1 MQQRLG
7 ASLDEHLAS
16 SNDDAA
22 RRKREEAA
30 AEAAREKRVEH
41 LCGVAARRIGHLQ
54 LARGWSAWSE
64 GSAERQRRLLALKR
78 AAGRIV
84 RPKQA
89 ALT

>member
-54 LARGWSAWSE
+54 LARGWSAWFV
-64 GSAERQRRLLALKR
+64 GPDPDPDPNPNPNPNP
-78 AAGRIV
+78 G
-84 RPKQA
+84 PNPNP
-89 ALT
+89 